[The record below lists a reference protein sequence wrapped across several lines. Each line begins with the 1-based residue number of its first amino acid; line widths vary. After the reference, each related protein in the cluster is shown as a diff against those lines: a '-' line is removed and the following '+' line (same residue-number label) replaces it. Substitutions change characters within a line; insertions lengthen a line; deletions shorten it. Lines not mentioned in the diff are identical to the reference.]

1 MAGKGSRQR
10 PTDTKRFEDNWD
22 RIFGGSQEDRKG
34 SQEERTVQVAQGLA
48 PEPGMST
55 ASLEPYQGQRNAHAE
70 GSEAPNE

>member
-10 PTDTKRFEDNWD
+10 PTDTTKYESNWD
-22 RIFGGSQEDRKG
+22 RIFGAKK
-34 SQEERTVQVAQGLA
+34 VQVAQGLT

-55 ASLEPYQGQRNAHAE
+55 SSLEDYRGQPNAHAE

>member
-22 RIFGGSQEDRKG
+22 RIFGAKQ
-34 SQEERTVQVAQGLA
+34 VQVAQGLA

>member
-10 PTDTKRFEDNWD
+10 PTDTKRFEDNWE
-22 RIFGGSQEDRKG
+22 RIFGKSGDRK
-34 SQEERTVQVAQGLA
+34 VQAAQGLT

-55 ASLEPYQGQRNAHAE
+55 ASLEGYRGQPNAHAE